1 MNNNSESNGNGTRLV
16 WYALRVAIGILILG
30 AGSWATYITSNI
42 TDLTKRATALERS
55 FDRID
60 TKLDS
65 LLEELK
71 RGRR

>member
-1 MNNNSESNGNGTRLV
+1 MDNNNGNGTRLV
-16 WYALRVAIGILILG
+16 WYILRTVIGVLILVAG
-30 AGSWATYITSNI
+30 AWATYITSNI

-55 FDRID
+55 FDKID